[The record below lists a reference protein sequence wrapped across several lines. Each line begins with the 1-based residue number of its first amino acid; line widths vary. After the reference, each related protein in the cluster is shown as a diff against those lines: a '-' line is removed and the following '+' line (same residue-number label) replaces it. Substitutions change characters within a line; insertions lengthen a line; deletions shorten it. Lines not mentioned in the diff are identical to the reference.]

1 MISNNVQ
8 ISHGVDLEPVSRNY
22 PPRQHTTSSLKCWF
36 KGGWIH
42 VFMLFM
48 PNTHPTI
55 QKSQHQRQIW
65 SLFFFLNLASIR
77 WYRQTTDMIVQ
88 LGLSN
93 YYSLYCSLKCACIG
107 RHTSLCDTDS
117 ESLSKGVWFGAV
129 LFKPIPYVALTLKL
143 LGWDILWLW

>member
-36 KGGWIH
+36 KG
-42 VFMLFM
+42 FMFSCYLCQILTL
-48 PNTHPTI
+48 PS
-55 QKSQHQRQIW
+55 KSHSIRDRFEVV
-65 SLFFFLNLASIR
+65 FFFLNLASIR